1 MKKDI
6 LTTLQDKPAGITPK
20 KELEGGIQPTQE
32 QYKQLY
38 LPILHNAP
46 TNELA
51 ALSNAPIIQRDDITK
66 ESVVEAGA
74 LRLFID
80 KYTEVLAP
88 RGSVFKL
95 FDMLC
100 IELAKVN
107 DYRSPNGAKNRT
119 VTMTLARYMELCGLD
134 PTKKPLKDKTRR
146 RVHEDLHTLY
156 NFSLEWKDPRGGK
169 YADFKK
175 QRICGRAHLEKGV
188 ITFTFEEEFANALN
202 ASFIGQYPVAIFR
215 LDDRNKNAYPLARK
229 IAMHASND
237 NNIQKGTAHILSVET
252 LLAVCPDIPSY
263 KEVVEKDRAF
273 SRRIRDTLE
282 KALDALEEFTAWE
295 YCNSKGAPLTEEQ
308 LQAKDWNT
316 YRKLLVKFTF
326 REEPDHTARLA
337 RKAERISKRKPRAKN
352 QPAK

>member
-1 MKKDI
+1 MKKDL

-66 ESVVEAGA
+66 ESIVEAGA
-74 LRLFID
+74 LRLFLD

-107 DYRSPNGAKNRT
+107 DYRNPNGAKNTT
-119 VTMTLARYMELCGLD
+119 VTIPLTRYMELCGLD
-134 PTKKPLKDKTRR
+134 PTKKPLKDKARR
-146 RVHEDLHTLY
+146 RVHEDLNTLY
-156 NFSLEWKDPRGGK
+156 NISLEWKDPSGGK

-175 QRICGRAHLEKGV
+175 QRICDGQGYEKGV
-188 ITFTFEEEFANALN
+188 IVFTFAGKLANALN

-252 LLAVCPDIPSY
+252 LLSVCPDIPTY

-282 KALDALEEFTAWE
+282 KALDALEEFTTWE

-337 RKAERISKRKPRAKN
+337 RKAERISKRKPKAKN